1 MLTRRQFHLH
11 ALGLGAAGLGLSTL
25 ALALA
30 QGSGYPN
37 RPIRIIVPYAAGG
50 GPDVLARR
58 FAAKL
63 AEVLGKDAAVIVDNI
78 VGAGGILAAQN
89 VARMAPDGYNIL
101 VGASSHIVQKA
112 MEPGVKFDPLKDFA
126 PVTRYAFS
134 PSILVVSAGSPYKS
148 VDDLIAAAKKAPGTL
163 NYASGGVGSA
173 AHMCAA
179 AMTLHTKIDV
189 VHVPYKG
196 SVEIVPSIISGAT
209 QFAFPISSTA
219 IPHIQGGKVRAL
231 AVSSAQRMASL
242 PEVPT
247 LVEALKA
254 PELALDSWFGLWAP
268 AGTPPAVVD
277 ILFKATARSFEDPA
291 LRAFSEAAGAPVA
304 LSSSPA
310 EFAKFMEAETAKL
323 EKIVRSANLS
333 VYK

>member
-11 ALGLGAAGLGLSTL
+11 ALGLGAAGLGLS
-25 ALALA
+25 ALSLA

-37 RPIRIIVPYAAGG
+37 RPIKIIVPYAAGG

-58 FAAKL
+58 MAVKL
-63 AEVLGKDAAVIVDNI
+63 AEALGKGAVVIVDNI

-112 MEPGVKFDPLKDFA
+112 MQPSVTFDPMKDFA
-126 PVTRYAFS
+126 HITRFAFS
-134 PSILVVSAGSPYKS
+134 PSILVVSANSPYRT
-148 VDDLIAAAKKAPGTL
+148 VEELIAAARLAPGKL

-173 AHMCAA
+173 AHVCGA
-179 AMTLHTKIDV
+179 AMTLHAKIDV

-196 SVEIVPSIISGAT
+196 SVEIVPSIITGAT
-209 QFAFPISSTA
+209 QFAFPIASTA
-219 IPHIQGGKVRAL
+219 IPQIQAGKVRAL
-231 AVSSAQRMASL
+231 AVSSTQRMPAL
-242 PEVPT
+242 PNVPT
-247 LVEALKA
+247 LAEVFKTQD
-254 PELALDSWFGLWAP
+254 LALDSWFGLWAP

-277 ILFKATARSFEDPA
+277 ILFKAVVKTYDDPA
-291 LRAFSEAAGAPVA
+291 LRTFSEAAGALIA

-310 EFAKFMEAETAKL
+310 EFTKFMEAETLKL
-323 EKIVRSANLS
+323 EKIVKAANLS